1 RLVKK
6 GRKKE
11 ERELQQIER
20 EVRMQEREPTKL
32 LATCSQRDQALEA
45 PKSLLTRNARI
56 LALLGQLQ
64 RMRRAQILGG
74 EREGHGSVEAQGL
87 SVCMFSLEDLRIPL
101 IEPTHAQGEHA
112 NSVQKDPRPG
122 FEPRTFL
129 LQGNSATNCVP
140 VQPSDEAGPG
150 FSRRVE
156 IYSCCGAEDF
166 PPAAPAPRRMIFL
179 GGSFSNCWD
188 ARKKIRAAAFESVS
202 CVLLQTLI
210 YNLLAQTTLTI
221 EHVREGFKTHDLT
234 LSATEDSPFW
244 LPRYGNMCC
253 CLVAQ
258 PLCMT
263 RFGFEIC
270 KVRMRSMQRCRHVA
284 SWVGCS
290 RRTNPL
296 ESTSE

>member
-1 RLVKK
+1 IA
-6 GRKKE
+6 
-11 ERELQQIER
+11 LQQIER
-20 EVRMQEREPTKL
+20 EVRI
-32 LATCSQRDQALEA
+32 DQALEA
-45 PKSLLTRNARI
+45 PKSLLTCNARI

-64 RMRRAQILGG
+64 RMRRAQILGRRERDTGRDTQDKQPCTHTLTSG
-74 EREGHGSVEAQGL
+74 EN
-87 SVCMFSLEDLRIPL
+87 LERPINLTVMLLDCGGKLENPER
-101 IEPTHAQGEHA
+101 THACTG
-112 NSVQKDPRPG
+112 
-122 FEPRTFL
+122 RTCKLCVERSPAGIRTQDL
-129 LQGNSATNCVP
+129 LAARQQCYQ
-140 VQPSDEAGPG
+140 QPSDEAGPG
-150 FSRRVE
+150 FSLRVE
-156 IYSCCGAEDF
+156 IYRCCESKDF
-166 PPAAPAPRRMIFL
+166 PLAAPALWRMIFL

-188 ARKKIRAAAFESVS
+188 ARKKIRAAPGHVS
-202 CVLLQTLI
+202 PPSALWARGPK

-234 LSATEDSPFW
+234 LSSIPFW

-290 RRTNPL
+290 RRTNLL
-296 ESTSE
+296 E